1 MDADILNDNGME
13 EEYIRKSFIVPNVA
27 IKVACFKAGMTEEDY
42 YNILGECRMYGDNKE
57 KNKEYQRELCRKIF
71 RPTPEE
77 EEEDINRWKED
88 GAKVMSFEDCVTLVL
103 EGLPVKTK
111 KDDAIEKEMT
121 LGERFE
127 NFLSF
132 VVRYDFSKKKKKTYK
147 PTEVAKIYRENG
159 MTEEMLY
166 KCCIGLG
173 CTEEESKMLVQKCFH
188 PTEEDLE
195 LEKL

>member
-1 MDADILNDNGME
+1 MDEDILNDNGME
-13 EEYIRKSFIVPNVA
+13 EEYIRKSFIVPNAA

-42 YNILGECRMYGDNKE
+42 YNTLGGRMYGDNKE
-57 KNKEYQRELCRKIF
+57 KNEEYKRELCRKIF

-166 KCCIGLG
+166 KRCIGLG

-188 PTEEDLE
+188 PTEEDLK
-195 LEKL
+195 LERS

>member
-1 MDADILNDNGME
+1 MDEDILNDNGME
-13 EEYIRKSFIVPNVA
+13 EEYIRKSFIVPNAA
-27 IKVACFKAGMTEEDY
+27 INVACFKAGMTEEDY
-42 YNILGECRMYGDNKE
+42 YNTLGGRMYGDNKE
-57 KNKEYQRELCRKIF
+57 KNEEYKRELCRKIF

-166 KCCIGLG
+166 KRCIGLG

>member
-1 MDADILNDNGME
+1 ME

-166 KCCIGLG
+166 KRCIGLG

>member
-1 MDADILNDNGME
+1 M
-13 EEYIRKSFIVPNVA
+13 
-27 IKVACFKAGMTEEDY
+27 
-42 YNILGECRMYGDNKE
+42 
-57 KNKEYQRELCRKIF
+57 
-71 RPTPEE
+71 
-77 EEEDINRWKED
+77 
-88 GAKVMSFEDCVTLVL
+88 
-103 EGLPVKTK
+103 
-111 KDDAIEKEMT
+111 EKEMT
-121 LGERFE
+121 IGERFE

-132 VVRYDFSKKKKKTYK
+132 AMRYDFSKKKKKTYK

-166 KCCIGLG
+166 KRCIGLG

>member
-1 MDADILNDNGME
+1 MDADILNNNGME

-27 IKVACFKAGMTEEDY
+27 INIACFKAGMTEEDY
-42 YNILGECRMYGDNKE
+42 YNTLGGRMYGDNKE
-57 KNKEYQRELCRKIF
+57 KNEEYKRELCRKIF

-132 VVRYDFSKKKKKTYK
+132 VVRYDFSKKKTYK

-166 KCCIGLG
+166 KRCIGLG